1 MSAYVVSRTVEVSA
15 SGRRT
20 VHTTAEAP
28 TMQEALAMMQVIR
41 MQDAGISAMAGDTAR
56 IGGKPTTGMTTA
68 GSVGQS
74 MTANRARGHHE

>member
-28 TMQEALAMMQVIR
+28 TMEEALTMMQVIR
-41 MQDAGISAMAGDTAR
+41 MQDAGIESTVALVSIADGDDAQ
-56 IGGKPTTGMTTA
+56 A
-68 GSVGQS
+68 
-74 MTANRARGHHE
+74 

>member
-28 TMQEALAMMQVIR
+28 TMDEALIMMQVIR
-41 MQDAGISAMAGDTAR
+41 MQDAGIESTAALAA
-56 IGGKPTTGMTTA
+56 IA
-68 GSVGQS
+68 DSDDSQ
-74 MTANRARGHHE
+74 

>member
-28 TMQEALAMMQVIR
+28 TMNEALAMMQDLIL
-41 MQDAGISAMAGDTAR
+41 MKGAGIESTAALVSIADGDDAQ
-56 IGGKPTTGMTTA
+56 G
-68 GSVGQS
+68 
-74 MTANRARGHHE
+74 